1 MHGKELLEELVQ
13 MRGVAFIS
21 DLHAL
26 LWTGETVQ
34 PVTAIPDDQFAL
46 EEWNEAL
53 QYLFDCRRTCCS
65 VGEAKQLFSIL
76 ADQYGRYTQPLPKR
90 GPPCLRQI
98 PAKQQELENHVQ
110 VLKLLLFLLNIFSY
124 KSTGSGL

>member
-34 PVTAIPDDQFAL
+34 AVTAIPDDQFAL

-53 QYLFDCRRTCCS
+53 SQAAGRRIFCPSYRTLSDYLHRL
-65 VGEAKQLFSIL
+65 VLG
-76 ADQYGRYTQPLPKR
+76 
-90 GPPCLRQI
+90 
-98 PAKQQELENHVQ
+98 VQ
-110 VLKLLLFLLNIFSY
+110 
-124 KSTGSGL
+124 

>member
-26 LWTGETVQ
+26 LWTDETVQ
-34 PVTAIPDDQFAL
+34 AVTAIPDDQFAL

-53 QYLFDCRRTCCS
+53 QYKSLRTMYR
-65 VGEAKQLFSIL
+65 FSSS
-76 ADQYGRYTQPLPKR
+76 
-90 GPPCLRQI
+90 C
-98 PAKQQELENHVQ
+98 
-110 VLKLLLFLLNIFSY
+110 FSF
-124 KSTGSGL
+124 

>member
-1 MHGKELLEELVQ
+1 MEISEMHGKELLEELVQ

-34 PVTAIPDDQFAL
+34 AVTAIPDDQFAL
-46 EEWNEAL
+46 EEWNETL

-65 VGEAKQLFSIL
+65 VGEAKQLFSVL
-76 ADQYGRYTQPLPKR
+76 ADQYGR
-90 GPPCLRQI
+90 
-98 PAKQQELENHVQ
+98 
-110 VLKLLLFLLNIFSY
+110 
-124 KSTGSGL
+124 